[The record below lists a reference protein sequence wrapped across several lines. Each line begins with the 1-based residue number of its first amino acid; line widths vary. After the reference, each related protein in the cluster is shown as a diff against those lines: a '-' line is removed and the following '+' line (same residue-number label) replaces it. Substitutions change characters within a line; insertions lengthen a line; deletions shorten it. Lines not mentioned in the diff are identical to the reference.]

1 MVITSYVQSGS
12 IWLTLPR
19 TDSCHAQ
26 LSNISLSFDE
36 ENLSFE
42 ATHSSSTLLDSQ
54 GLCDQPSK
62 WAMLG
67 EIRSISKE
75 LVATPKHLM
84 ASDRRAA
91 LGFRFLASDRSMLER
106 IHGKNGSSILAL
118 LARGAILFSHVVLRG
133 APRSSRITRALV
145 DQLKEALIF
154 VYISQGD
161 IFVNHSIAL
170 VWLLLVGM
178 LASGREN
185 FQGAWFRLC
194 LEKACGGDT
203 GFSWEDVQALTQ
215 TPNNISPQPFC
226 WMLEEITLDLTCI
239 HTSILY

>member
-1 MVITSYVQSGS
+1 MVINPQEKSGG
-12 IWLTLPR
+12 ICLILRR

-26 LSNISLSFDE
+26 LSNMALSFDE
-36 ENLSFE
+36 EISSFE
-42 ATHSSSTLLDSQ
+42 ATHPASTLQDSQ

-84 ASDRRAA
+84 APDRRAA
-91 LGFRFLASDRSMLER
+91 LGFRFLDSDRSMLKR
-106 IHGKNGSSILAL
+106 FHGKNGSSILAL

-133 APRSSRITRALV
+133 APRSSRITRTLV

-154 VYISQGD
+154 VYTSQGD

-178 LASGREN
+178 LASGRKN

-194 LEKACGGDT
+194 LEKACGGDA
-203 GFSWEDVQALTQ
+203 GLSWEDVQALTE

-239 HTSILY
+239 HTSILC